1 MFPKLIR
8 DFTDAERESIIA
20 IYKESVKDLDI
31 QSTFYLNL
39 EIPLVAVVTPNR
51 RKEHE
56 DCVMQFT
63 FEHNGADL
71 FVYMIVDF

>member
-8 DFTDAERESIIA
+8 DFTDAERESIITT
-20 IYKESVKDLDI
+20 YKESVQDLDVR
-31 QSTFYLNL
+31 STFYLNL
-39 EIPLVAVVTPNR
+39 EMPLVAVVTPNR

-63 FEHNGADL
+63 FEHNGFEV
-71 FVYMIVDF
+71 FVYIIVDF